1 MFSKSDTDFI
11 DFLFGKLTCL
21 TDTDMIDLH
30 DDDTCCDHLELKAAE
45 LEMTVDEMLL
55 MENTHLWTIMNEVML
70 DRWLLEQLT
79 AMDDDLV
86 REIEKD
92 MPTEELSHEALELL
106 SWALY

>member
-1 MFSKSDTDFI
+1 MCVITCYTQDRLLKHNTLAGPMFSKSDTDFI

-55 MENTHLWTIMNEVML
+55 MENTHL
-70 DRWLLEQLT
+70 
-79 AMDDDLV
+79 
-86 REIEKD
+86 
-92 MPTEELSHEALELL
+92 
-106 SWALY
+106 

>member
-45 LEMTVDEMLL
+45 L
-55 MENTHLWTIMNEVML
+55 
-70 DRWLLEQLT
+70 
-79 AMDDDLV
+79 
-86 REIEKD
+86 K
-92 MPTEELSHEALELL
+92 LL
-106 SWALY
+106 SMNSSLLKTHTFEP

>member
-1 MFSKSDTDFI
+1 MCVITCYMRDRSPKHNTLAGPMFSKSDTDFI

-55 MENTHLWTIMNEVML
+55 MENTHL
-70 DRWLLEQLT
+70 
-79 AMDDDLV
+79 
-86 REIEKD
+86 
-92 MPTEELSHEALELL
+92 
-106 SWALY
+106 